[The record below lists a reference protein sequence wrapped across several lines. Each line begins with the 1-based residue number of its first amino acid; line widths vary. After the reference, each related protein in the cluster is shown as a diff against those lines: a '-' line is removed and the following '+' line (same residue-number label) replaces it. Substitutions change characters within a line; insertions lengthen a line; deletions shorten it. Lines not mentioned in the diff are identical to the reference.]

1 MEIGDKKKAIISF
14 QDLDVYQR
22 RYGLMLKVFEELLPQ
37 LPQEEKYDLK
47 DQIRRSSKAAPALL
61 AEGFAKRYQM
71 RSWRKYIEDTIGE
84 VNEMIHHIS
93 VCRDVYSKYVNHSL
107 CKELIQG
114 YDIANKQLYRLSKS
128 WQNFNDNK

>member
-1 MEIGDKKKAIISF
+1 MEIGDKKKVIRSF

-22 RYGLMLKVFEELLPQ
+22 LYNLMLRVFQELLPK
-37 LPQEEKYDLK
+37 LPKEEKYDLK

-61 AEGFAKRYQM
+61 AEGFAKRYQL

-84 VNEMIHHIS
+84 VNEMIHHLS
-93 VCRDVYSKYVNHSL
+93 VCRDVYSNFVNQNL
-107 CKELIQG
+107 CEELIRE

-128 WQNFNDNK
+128 WQNFNEKK